1 MALVF
6 DGAASRRDR
15 GVEGILVD
23 FCGGGSSRA
32 SWVLN
37 GARCVT
43 RRLPNREP
51 PTTEPPRDVVSQPGF
66 RDIED
71 SFDLRPPLMGQT
83 KSESEP
89 PNLATE
95 RSAGHCV
102 IRARTRD
109 LRFGCVWAERPKPRG
124 IAEIPQPMP
133 KWVPEVSAPADS
145 MAVGAVCREPVSSP
159 RSLLSIGEEQAP
171 TADLF
176 AEHPVLRWQVLD
188 DILLDCSSPIR
199 RRS

>member
-1 MALVF
+1 MEQGSFRLMALVF

-15 GVEGILVD
+15 GVGGILVD

-32 SWVLN
+32 SWALD
-37 GARCVT
+37 GARCVS

-71 SFDLRPPLMGQT
+71 SFDLRPPRMGQT

-102 IRARTRD
+102 IRA
-109 LRFGCVWAERPKPRG
+109 PN
-124 IAEIPQPMP
+124 
-133 KWVPEVSAPADS
+133 
-145 MAVGAVCREPVSSP
+145 P
-159 RSLLSIGEEQAP
+159 RSPVRMRLGS
-171 TADLF
+171 TAKTPRNRGNF
-176 AEHPVLRWQVLD
+176 
-188 DILLDCSSPIR
+188 SGKT
-199 RRS
+199 